1 MLIWEKVISAMTRV
15 RGGGDGQNFIALESK
30 IFLAESVAF
39 RKTSILKILSLFGSL
54 MLIWEKVIST
64 LAPGEGRGWW
74 ARFQCTGII
83 EFQSCWNN
91 SSFIP
96 LSIRSISMWKTDL
109 WKSSDT
115 KKGSCLTSCTFWS
128 SWYFNQC

>member
-64 LAPGEGRGWW
+64 LAPGEGRG
-74 ARFQCTGII
+74 
-83 EFQSCWNN
+83 
-91 SSFIP
+91 
-96 LSIRSISMWKTDL
+96 
-109 WKSSDT
+109 
-115 KKGSCLTSCTFWS
+115 
-128 SWYFNQC
+128 